1 MIGPYDVSGN
11 EASIYLD
18 AKGAGWTAVHRDGDD
33 LSTVGVMPIRN
44 DSKTIGFATVDIRL
58 GELKALLASVVA
70 ASQSIAFIME
80 EDNTYSLIAVSDFS
94 FVADA
99 DENQLAAYD
108 SPNAVVNR
116 TARGLIK
123 EGMPLEKTR
132 IIGSYYVTASR
143 ITKFGDLNLDTPW
156 IFVVSQ
162 PIECPVGYAV
172 SNISLTCQSC
182 AYSYNS
188 IGGGAQCSICSR
200 GFYLRSDEGSECL
213 PCPRGSQCKGG
224 ITVPIPLS
232 GFWADLSSGD
242 ALKNE
247 IRKCPPKLRHS
258 CSGGNDPVNG
268 SCFSSLAALST
279 CNSRA
284 ICERGS
290 QGRLCGVCAPGFYRD
305 NSGKCSECAGEGPW
319 PVTFVFLVLII
330 IPIYLFI
337 FDHDRFVL
345 YILVPLGYI
354 DMAMLKILISSW
366 QVLGAIEW
374 A

>member
-123 EGMPLEKTR
+123 EGMPFTFTCAVTR
-132 IIGSYYVTASR
+132 APSACLVR
-143 ITKFGDLNLDTPW
+143 
-156 IFVVSQ
+156 
-162 PIECPVGYAV
+162 
-172 SNISLTCQSC
+172 
-182 AYSYNS
+182 
-188 IGGGAQCSICSR
+188 GG
-200 GFYLRSDEGSECL
+200 
-213 PCPRGSQCKGG
+213 
-224 ITVPIPLS
+224 
-232 GFWADLSSGD
+232 
-242 ALKNE
+242 
-247 IRKCPPKLRHS
+247 HS
-258 CSGGNDPVNG
+258 V
-268 SCFSSLAALST
+268 
-279 CNSRA
+279 RV
-284 ICERGS
+284 E
-290 QGRLCGVCAPGFYRD
+290 
-305 NSGKCSECAGEGPW
+305 
-319 PVTFVFLVLII
+319 
-330 IPIYLFI
+330 
-337 FDHDRFVL
+337 
-345 YILVPLGYI
+345 
-354 DMAMLKILISSW
+354 
-366 QVLGAIEW
+366 
-374 A
+374 